1 VSRPRLRRWF
11 WGAMGVL
18 GATLVAAIA
27 LVAITLAALRPAP
40 GDWQQRVRLGPIDRD
55 VSVAAAIRML
65 THPLAAPL
73 VDGRSIELAGARWK
87 IAARGTLI
95 TATCAPCALRV
106 PALGPVPLVLDA
118 ARLDVHALGADRYAG
133 TLRLGRAPQDV
144 ALPWQA
150 ALTSKALTLN
160 LQLAPTPIAQLVP
173 VFGRDLPERDRV
185 QVQGSA
191 TFVLNATWP
200 GGTIRIR
207 PQLDGFAVSG
217 LGTEQLL
224 HLELPIA
231 CRSGSAADDGMPVSG
246 WLPRAVVAAEDQR
259 FFEHPGYDLGEIAE
273 ALQRNQRNDRPP
285 RGASTIT
292 QQLAKRVVAGDE
304 RSASRKLRELLYA
317 VEMERTLGKARI
329 LQLYLDLAPWG
340 NGICGAE
347 RAARIYL
354 RKGASE
360 LGPVSSAW
368 LASLLTNPDAQLR
381 QLAATGEVD
390 VERVGR
396 ILEGMRP
403 MSAARREKALATLP
417 FWSPAIGPA
426 PAVLARE
433 AVYPNPAP

>member
-1 VSRPRLRRWF
+1 MSRLRLRRWF
-11 WGAMGVL
+11 WGAMVVF
-18 GATLVAAIA
+18 GAALVAATA
-27 LVAITLAALRPAP
+27 LVAITLAALRPSP
-40 GDWQQRVRLGPIDRD
+40 GDWQRRVRVGPIERD
-55 VSVAAAIRML
+55 VSVAVAIRML

-73 VDGRSIELAGARWK
+73 LDGRSITFGGARWQ

-106 PALGPVPLVLDA
+106 PALGPAPLVLDA

-133 TLRLGRAPQDV
+133 TLRLGLAPQDV

-150 ALTSKALTLN
+150 ALTSKALALN
-160 LQLAPTPIAQLVP
+160 LQLAPTPIARLVQ
-173 VFGRDLPERDRV
+173 VFGNDLPERDRV

-217 LGTEQLL
+217 LGTERLL

-231 CRSGSAADDGMPVSG
+231 CRSGSAADDGLAVTG

-259 FFEHPGYDLGEIAE
+259 FFEHPGYDLAEITD
-273 ALQRNQRNDRPP
+273 ALQRNQRAERQP

-292 QQLAKRVVAGDE
+292 QQLAKLVVAGDE

-329 LQLYLDLAPWG
+329 LQLYFDLAPWG
-340 NGICGAE
+340 IGICGAE

>member
-106 PALGPVPLVLDA
+106 PALGPAPLVLDA

-200 GGTIRIR
+200 GGTIKIR

-340 NGICGAE
+340 NGICGAK

>member
-1 VSRPRLRRWF
+1 MSRWHLRRWW
-11 WGAMGVL
+11 WGAMAVL
-18 GATLVAAIA
+18 GAALVAAIA
-27 LVAITLAALRPAP
+27 LVTITLAALRPAP
-40 GDWQQRVRLGPIDRD
+40 DDWQRRVRVGPFERD
-55 VSVAAAIRML
+55 VSVAAAIRLL

-73 VDGRSIELAGARWK
+73 LDGRSVELGGARWQ

-95 TATCAPCALRV
+95 TAECAPCALTV
-106 PALGPVPLVLDA
+106 PALGPTPLVFDA

-133 TLRLGRAPQDV
+133 TLRLGLAPQDV

-150 ALTSKALTLN
+150 ALTSKALALN
-160 LQLAPTPIAQLVP
+160 LQLAPTPIAQLVQ
-173 VFGRDLPERDRV
+173 VFGHDLPERGRV

-191 TFVLNATWP
+191 GFVLNATWP
-200 GGTIRIR
+200 GGTVKLK

-231 CRSGSAADDGMPVSG
+231 CRSGSAADEGAAVTG

-259 FFEHPGYDLGEIAE
+259 FFEHPGYDLVEITD
-273 ALQRNQRNDRPP
+273 ALQRNQRAERRP

-292 QQLAKRVVAGDE
+292 QQLAKLVVAGDE
-304 RSASRKLRELLYA
+304 RSAPRKLRELLYA

-340 NGICGAE
+340 NGVCGAE

-360 LGPVSSAW
+360 LGPVASAW
-368 LASLLTNPDAQLR
+368 LASLLTNPDARLHQLESR
-381 QLAATGEVD
+381 GEVD

-396 ILEGMRP
+396 ILEDMRP

-433 AVYPNPAP
+433 VRPPATAP

>member
-1 VSRPRLRRWF
+1 VSRPRLRRWC

-40 GDWQQRVRLGPIDRD
+40 GDWQRRVRLGPIERD
-55 VSVAAAIRML
+55 VSVAAVIRLL

-200 GGTIRIR
+200 GGTIKIR

>member
-1 VSRPRLRRWF
+1 MSRLRLRRWF
-11 WGAMGVL
+11 WGAMVVF
-18 GATLVAAIA
+18 GAALLAATA
-27 LVAITLAALRPAP
+27 LVAITLAALRPSP
-40 GDWQQRVRLGPIDRD
+40 GDWQRRVRVGPIERD
-55 VSVAAAIRML
+55 VSVAVAIRML

-73 VDGRSIELAGARWK
+73 LDGRSITFGGARWQ

-106 PALGPVPLVLDA
+106 PALGPAPLVLDA

-133 TLRLGRAPQDV
+133 TLRLGLAPQDV

-150 ALTSKALTLN
+150 ALTSKALALN
-160 LQLAPTPIAQLVP
+160 LQLAPTPIARLVQ
-173 VFGRDLPERDRV
+173 VFGNDLPERDRV

-217 LGTEQLL
+217 LGTERLL

-231 CRSGSAADDGMPVSG
+231 CRSGSAADDGLAVTG

-259 FFEHPGYDLGEIAE
+259 FFEHPGYDLAEITD
-273 ALQRNQRNDRPP
+273 ALQRNQRAERQP

-292 QQLAKRVVAGDE
+292 QQLAKLVVAGDE